1 MITSLIKKL
10 FFDESSLC
18 SDLSLNFTQYDVRRQ
33 TPYVS
38 LWTGQIA
45 GWEDRES
52 NLFFISKIQVLNIMT
67 VI

>member
-1 MITSLIKKL
+1 MNL
-10 FFDESSLC
+10 LC
-18 SDLSLNFTQYDVRRQ
+18 SNLLLNFTQYDVRRQ

-45 GWEDRES
+45 RREDRES
-52 NLFFISKIQVLNIMT
+52 NLIFPFQNLSFNITMT